1 MIPSTG
7 LAALGAALAVFLAAL
22 GAWLVGRWLANALD
36 PLATTASERVPSTG
50 GFAPPYHAWN
60 RYHVRYYT
68 MALLFLAFD
77 MEMVFMYPWAVV
89 FVREG
94 MTALVEMLMFIGI
107 LVLGILYAW
116 RERALEWA

>member
-1 MIPSTG
+1 M
-7 LAALGAALAVFLAAL
+7 AAFGAALTVVVAGAVAV
-22 GAWLVGRWLANALD
+22 LVTRWLRLALE
-36 PLATTASERVPSTG
+36 PGALTPPEQAPFLGGGTLAT
-50 GFAPPYHAWN
+50 HAWS
-60 RYHVRYYT
+60 RYHVRYYA

-89 FVREG
+89 FVEEG
-94 MTALVEMLMFIGI
+94 VVALMEMLMFITI

>member
-1 MIPSTG
+1 MSAAYP
-7 LAALGAALAVFLAAL
+7 ALGGALTVLLTGA
-22 GAWLVGRWLANALD
+22 GAWLITRWLGDVLS
-36 PLATTASERVPSTG
+36 PPTWTAPERIPFLG
-50 GFAPPYHAWN
+50 GYQPKTHAWS
-60 RYHVRYYT
+60 RYHVRYYA

-94 MTALVEMLMFIGI
+94 IITLMEMLMFIAI
-107 LVLGILYAW
+107 LALGILYAW

>member
-1 MIPSTG
+1 MPAAT
-7 LAALGAALAVFLAAL
+7 AALTIFLAAS
-22 GAWLVGRWLANALD
+22 GAFLVTRWLGDLIT
-36 PLATTASERVPSTG
+36 PQRPTAPEQVPFLG
-50 GFAPPYHAWN
+50 GPAPTVHAWS
-60 RYHVRYYT
+60 RFHARYYA

-89 FVREG
+89 FRREG
-94 MTALVEMLMFIGI
+94 ILAMVEMLMFIAI

>member
-1 MIPSTG
+1 M
-7 LAALGAALAVFLAAL
+7 AALGAALTVVLAGTIALLGVRFLGDVL
-22 GAWLVGRWLANALD
+22 ND
-36 PLATTASERVPSTG
+36 PATTAPQRVPFG
-50 GFAPPYHAWN
+50 GGYPPEVHAWS
-60 RYHVRYYT
+60 RYHVRYYA

-89 FVREG
+89 FVEEG
-94 MTALVEMLMFIGI
+94 AIALAEMGMFITI